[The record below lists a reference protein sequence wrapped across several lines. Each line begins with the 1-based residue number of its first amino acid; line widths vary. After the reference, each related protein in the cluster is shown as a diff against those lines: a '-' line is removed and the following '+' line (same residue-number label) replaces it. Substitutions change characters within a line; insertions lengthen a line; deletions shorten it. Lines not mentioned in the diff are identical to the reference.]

1 MAGDNPS
8 DGRHE
13 FFLPTYDVKETSS
26 SMVLHSSTFLF
37 MLKQGQE
44 QNLSV
49 AEGEASMGRTP
60 PMRQSQIVNG
70 SERVYHVTE

>member
-1 MAGDNPS
+1 M
-8 DGRHE
+8 
-13 FFLPTYDVKETSS
+13 F
-26 SMVLHSSTFLF
+26 LHSSTFLL

-49 AEGEASMGRTP
+49 ATRGARLGRTP
-60 PMRQSQIVNG
+60 PVSQSQIVNG